1 MKRIFLALSLMGM
14 VAFLAS
20 SAAAGPNSLSDN
32 EMDGVYAKGIE
43 ITGTGTAASG
53 TGGAA
58 TATGTGTGSGGAGGS
73 GGFPFYGK
81 SSDGGRGGTGVGVG
95 VGLTAGG
102 KGSGGGGNGNDGI
115 DAYQSDIGVAA
126 AKNGSQAVG
135 NADDVAL
142 ARSKSVAVGDMDNGA
157 VAGYRSNAS
166 DNPSQSAVAQG
177 DSQAY
182 YVDYTNN
189 SAVALGRSSAVW
201 LGSGTKDN
209 AVQVRVSGD
218 NAFNSQQNQTYIHE
232 AFIYNDGGQ
241 TVANFNSASSKGGL
255 ALGAAVALGVD
266 LDVGLPFG
274 LIRRAPENN
283 VNGLRRAPVRLSKDS
298 MSKDLHSKEL
308 KRVPDGIDGRG
319 KLQRDHQATADAHA
333 DADASAYSY
342 AHSDNSHQNN
352 LNKSVQVG
360 GGGSQN
366 HNSGNILIGVQSTV
380 AQQVNS
386 SSVHS
391 STGYGGPTLQGN
403 AIAVNASFN

>member
-1 MKRIFLALSLMGM
+1 MKRIMLAISLTAA
-14 VAFLAS
+14 VAFLTS
-20 SAAAGPNSLSDN
+20 PAAAGPNSLSDN

-58 TATGTGTGSGGAGGS
+58 TATGTGSGSGGAGGS
-73 GGFPFYGK
+73 GGFPLFKGG
-81 SSDGGRGGTGVGVG
+81 DGGHGGKGAGLG
-95 VGLTAGG
+95 VGLSAGG

-166 DNPSQSAVAQG
+166 DNPSHSAVAQG
-177 DSQAY
+177 ESQAY

-274 LIRRAPENN
+274 LIRRAPDGIANDL
-283 VNGLRRAPVRLSKDS
+283 NGMSGPRA
-298 MSKDLHSKEL
+298 L
-308 KRVPDGIDGRG
+308 KRVPDGLDSRG

-352 LNKSVQVG
+352 LNKSVQTAG
-360 GGGSQN
+360 GGAQN
-366 HNSGNILIGVQSTV
+366 GNSGNILIGVQSTI

-386 SSVHS
+386 NSVSS